1 METLRLSWDVGRG
14 AIVRQ
19 PEGTKKMTCAQCGLP
34 LPPDVGFCRACGA
47 FVRPRSMTAPPVSTP
62 AVIQPH
68 DLSSS
73 PPTAAPTP
81 PPWAAVPGAAW
92 AAASARGAA
101 PLPGT
106 RTPPSLLG
114 DVLAAAGAGLV
125 LISMFLTWYSVTL
138 TALGVQFYESLE
150 RAFLSRLFPEIASG
164 FAGLTGPITFSV
176 PALGSGAGGWRW
188 AILVVSIILLVEVLL
203 AIASS
208 ARSQSAPNWPHTS
221 ILLLLSVSN
230 LVLVAA
236 AFFSLPYSSAP
247 SSYLGVSPGLGAYF
261 GLLAALLACAG
272 VVIKLA
278 GSAPGTRR

>member
-81 PPWAAVPGAAW
+81 PPWAAVPGAAS

-125 LISMFLTWYSVTL
+125 LILMFLSWYSVTL
-138 TALGVQFYESLE
+138 TALGVQLPNRSNG
-150 RAFLSRLFPEIASG
+150 RSCRGCSPRLPAAS
-164 FAGLTGPITFSV
+164 PDS
-176 PALGSGAGGWRW
+176 PDPSPSPYRRW
-188 AILVVSIILLVEVLL
+188 ARALEDGDGR
-203 AIASS
+203 SS
-208 ARSQSAPNWPHTS
+208 WYR
-221 ILLLLSVSN
+221 
-230 LVLVAA
+230 
-236 AFFSLPYSSAP
+236 
-247 SSYLGVSPGLGAYF
+247 
-261 GLLAALLACAG
+261 
-272 VVIKLA
+272 
-278 GSAPGTRR
+278 